1 MTKKLAQLAHIRQM
15 QPESSQRQLAEMID
29 IPRGTLRH
37 WQERQENIDADPEVV
52 AFFSSPAGIAFLHRL
67 VLAVHFVM
75 SFLGPCGVRLVCTF
89 LELSGLAQFV
99 AASYGTQR
107 GVSVDIEEAIVVFE
121 KEEEARL
128 GPAMK
133 AKEITV
139 AQDETYHER
148 PCLVA
153 IEPVSGYILLE
164 SYAENRQAETWT
176 AAMKKAVADKP
187 IEVIQSTSDEG
198 RGICG
203 HVANGLGAHHSPDVF
218 HVQQE
223 VSRATSGPLASKVR
237 QAEKEVAA
245 AEKEVGQQVTA
256 QAKFDQKKRRHGR
269 RPDFSKRIAAARQVA
284 QAAQAHLAACQR
296 RQEQAQ
302 QANQAI
308 SRVYHPYNLETGAAQ
323 NGEAVAVALARPF
336 DHLAAVVDEA
346 GLSDKSRQRLAK
358 ARRVVGPMLATIAFF
373 WLRVR
378 TKIEALQLPAEVEPL
393 VYAHLLPA
401 FYLQIVAH
409 KAKQTERR
417 QQLEQ
422 TSATLLAPL
431 LNKDSPVQQLP
442 IEEIQLLE
450 EVAWECVR
458 LFQPSSSCVEGRNG
472 QLALRHHAFHRLS
485 DRKLN
490 ALKVVHN
497 FYLQRDDG
505 TTAAERF
512 FDAPPRDLFAYL
524 LEHVDMPGFS
534 AQKRPRVD
542 QKISLVGPETG
553 SLD

>member
-1 MTKKLAQLAHIRQM
+1 VAEKLAQLEHIREA

-37 WQERQENIDADPEVV
+37 WQERQENIDADPAVV

-107 GVSVDIEEAIVVFE
+107 EVSVDIEEAIVAFE

-164 SYAENRQAETWT
+164 AYAENRQAETWT
-176 AAMKKAVADKP
+176 AAMAKAVADKP

-198 RGICG
+198 RGICS
-203 HVANGLGAHHSPDVF
+203 HVANGLGVHHSPDVF

-237 QAEKEVAA
+237 QAEKEATV
-245 AEKEVGQQVTA
+245 AEKEVGKQVAA
-256 QAKFDQKKRRHGR
+256 QAKFDGKKRRRGR
-269 RPDFSKRIAAARQVA
+269 RPDFAKRIAAARQVA

-302 QANQAI
+302 QANLAI
-308 SRVYHPYNLETGAAQ
+308 SQVYQPYNLETGVAQ
-323 NGEAVAVALARPF
+323 NAEAVAVALTGLF
-336 DHLAAVVDEA
+336 DQLEVVVHEA
-346 GLSDKSRQRLAK
+346 GLSEKSRQRLAK
-358 ARRVVGPMLATIAFF
+358 ARRVVVQMVATIAFF

-378 TKIEALQLPAEVEPL
+378 AKIEALQLPAEVETL
-393 VYAHLLPA
+393 VYAQLLPA

-409 KAKQTERR
+409 KAKPVERR

-422 TSATLLAPL
+422 TSANLLTPL

-442 IEEIQLLE
+442 IQEIQLLE
-450 EVAWECVR
+450 EVAWECVH

-472 QLALRHHAFHRLS
+472 QLALRHHALHRLS

-497 FYLQRDDG
+497 FYLQREDG

-512 FDAPPRDLFAYL
+512 FDTPPGDLFAYL
-524 LEHVDMPGFS
+524 LEHVDIPGFP

-542 QKISLVGPETG
+542 QKISLVAPETDG
-553 SLD
+553 LV

>member
-1 MTKKLAQLAHIRQM
+1 VAEKLAQLEHIREA

-37 WQERQENIDADPEVV
+37 WQERQENIDADPAVV

-107 GVSVDIEEAIVVFE
+107 EVSVDIEEAIVAFE

-164 SYAENRQAETWT
+164 AYAENRQAETWT
-176 AAMKKAVADKP
+176 QAMAMAVANKP

-198 RGICG
+198 RGICS
-203 HVANGLGAHHSPDVF
+203 HVANGLGVHHSPDVF

-223 VSRATSGPLASKVR
+223 VSRATSGPLTSKVR

-245 AEKEVGQQVTA
+245 AEKEVGKQVA
-256 QAKFDQKKRRHGR
+256 APAKFDGKKRRRGR
-269 RPDFSKRIAAARQVA
+269 RPDFAKRIAAARQVA
-284 QAAQAHLAACQR
+284 QAAHSHLAACQR
-296 RQEQAQ
+296 QQERVQ

-308 SRVYHPYNLETGAAQ
+308 SRVYHPYNLETGVAQ
-323 NGEAVAVALARPF
+323 NAAAVAAALAVQFGQLEAVTQ
-336 DHLAAVVDEA
+336 AAS
-346 GLSDKSRQRLAK
+346 LSEKSRQRIAK
-358 ARRVVGPMLATIAFF
+358 ARRVVVQMVATIAFF
-373 WLRVR
+373 WLTVR
-378 TKIEALQLPAEVEPL
+378 AKIEALQLPAEVETL

-409 KAKQTERR
+409 KAKPAQRR

-422 TSATLLAPL
+422 TAATLLAPL

-442 IEEIQLLE
+442 IEDIQLLE
-450 EVAWECVR
+450 EVAWECVH

-472 QLALRHHAFHRLS
+472 QLALRHHALHRLS

-512 FDAPPRDLFAYL
+512 FDAPPTDLFAYL
-524 LEHVDMPGFS
+524 LEHVDIPGFP
-534 AQKRPRVD
+534 AQKRPRLD
-542 QKISLVGPETG
+542 QKISLVAPETDG
-553 SLD
+553 LV